1 MMDITETIEG
11 MKNAL
16 GDRLNTRTAYGEPI
30 EIDGVTVIPVARVFL
45 GFGAG
50 GGVGEAEHSTNG
62 GEATAPVGGG
72 GGGGGLVQPL
82 GFIEIDT
89 TGARWVPLE
98 PSRAEL
104 GLRALMLVAIM
115 LPLRRAARPAGPRPA
130 ASDRPGDRGPHL
142 ATRPEGVRRHA
153 LRPVRIRRQ
162 SCPTSTAQ

>member
-11 MKNAL
+11 MKDAL
-16 GDRLNTRTAYGEPI
+16 GDRLNTQTAYGDPI
-30 EIDGVTVIPVARVFL
+30 VIDGVTVIPVARVFL

-50 GGVGEAEHSTNG
+50 GGGVGVGEDGLSTNG
-62 GEATAPVGGG
+62 DEADATAPAGGG

-104 GLRALMLVAIM
+104 GLRAMMLVAVM
-115 LPLRRAARPAGPRPA
+115 LPFGGRRGLLGRVLLLLIGQLIANRISQPNLPPF
-130 ASDRPGDRGPHL
+130 
-142 ATRPEGVRRHA
+142 EGMRFN
-153 LRPVRIRRQ
+153 Q
-162 SCPTSTAQ
+162 SL

>member
-16 GDRLNTRTAYGEPI
+16 GDRLSTKTAYGEPI

-50 GGVGEAEHSTNG
+50 GGVGEASPSTNG
-62 GEATAPVGGG
+62 DSDDAAAPAGGG

-82 GFIEIDT
+82 GFIEIDA

-104 GLRALMLVAIM
+104 GLRAMMLAAVM
-115 LPLRRAARPAGPRPA
+115 LPFGGRRGMLGRIFLLLIGQLIAGRISQPNLP
-130 ASDRPGDRGPHL
+130 PF
-142 ATRPEGVRRHA
+142 EGMRFNRA
-153 LRPVRIRRQ
+153 
-162 SCPTSTAQ
+162 

>member
-16 GDRLNTRTAYGEPI
+16 SDRLSTRTAYGEPI

-50 GGVGEAEHSTNG
+50 GGVASSVAEGGLSTNG
-62 GEATAPVGGG
+62 DSDGAAAPAGGG

-82 GFIEIDT
+82 GFIEIDA

-98 PSRAEL
+98 PSRAEI
-104 GLRALMLVAIM
+104 GLRAMMLAAVM
-115 LPLRRAARPAGPRPA
+115 LPFGGRRSLIGRVLLLVIGQLIAGRISQPNLKGFGGMRFGKPA
-130 ASDRPGDRGPHL
+130 
-142 ATRPEGVRRHA
+142 
-153 LRPVRIRRQ
+153 
-162 SCPTSTAQ
+162 

>member
-16 GDRLNTRTAYGEPI
+16 GDRLNTKTAYGKPI
-30 EIDGVTVIPVARVFL
+30 VVDGVTVIPVARVFL

-50 GGVGEAEHSTNG
+50 GGVGPSVGEAEHSTNG
-62 GEATAPVGGG
+62 DDAGAPVGGG
-72 GGGGGLVQPL
+72 GAGGGLVQPL

-104 GLRALMLVAIM
+104 GLRAMMLVAIM
-115 LPLRRAARPAGPRPA
+115 LPFGGRRGLLGRVILLAIGQAIAGRISQPDMKAFEGMRFGQPA
-130 ASDRPGDRGPHL
+130 
-142 ATRPEGVRRHA
+142 
-153 LRPVRIRRQ
+153 
-162 SCPTSTAQ
+162 

>member
-16 GDRLNTRTAYGEPI
+16 GDRLSTKTAYGEPI

-50 GGVGEAEHSTNG
+50 GGSVGEAGLSTNG
-62 GEATAPVGGG
+62 DHADATAPAGGG

-82 GFIEIDT
+82 GFIEIDA

-98 PSRAEL
+98 PSRAEI
-104 GLRALMLVAIM
+104 GLRAMMLAAVM
-115 LPLRRAARPAGPRPA
+115 LPFGGRRSMLGRIFLLLIGQLIAGRISQPNLSQFEGMRFNQPA
-130 ASDRPGDRGPHL
+130 
-142 ATRPEGVRRHA
+142 
-153 LRPVRIRRQ
+153 
-162 SCPTSTAQ
+162 

>member
-11 MKNAL
+11 VKSAL
-16 GDRLNTRTAYGEPI
+16 GDKLNTRTAYGEPI
-30 EIDGVTVIPVARVFL
+30 VVDGVTVIPVARVMM

-50 GGVGEAEHSTNG
+50 GGVGEKEPSTNG
-62 GEATAPVGGG
+62 DDEGAPAGGG
-72 GGGGGLVQPL
+72 GGGGGIVQPL

-115 LPLRRAARPAGPRPA
+115 LPFGGRRGLLARVLLLAIGQAIASRISQPNLPPFEGMRFGQPA
-130 ASDRPGDRGPHL
+130 
-142 ATRPEGVRRHA
+142 
-153 LRPVRIRRQ
+153 
-162 SCPTSTAQ
+162 